1 MNNHSLLELIINA
14 SLPVQLVMLL
24 LLGASVFSWAL
35 MYVKRGYIRQS
46 QAEAKDFEGRFWSGL
61 NLNELFSQLSQR
73 QERRFGLEAIFENG
87 FREFARARKAELRN
101 SESVRSAHRA
111 MKVAM
116 AREVEMLEN
125 NLTFLA
131 TVGSVSPYVGLFGT
145 VWGIM
150 ESFRALAGVQQAT
163 LAMVAPGISSRNSPA
178 SCSARR
184 IRPNRGADVK
194 KRRAIADINVVPY
207 IDVMLVL
214 LIIFMVTAPLLKQGV
229 DVDLPNAPANPL
241 DVDSPEPIVV
251 SVDRKGAMF
260 LNIAAESDAQI
271 DAVTLVKLVKAALLK
286 EPKRPVMVRGD
297 ANGPYQN
304 VVTTLVLLQQADV
317 GSVGLVT
324 DPEEAR

>member
-61 NLNELFSQLSQR
+61 NLNDLFSQLSQR
-73 QERRFGLEAIFENG
+73 QQRRFGLEAIFENG
-87 FREFARARKAELRN
+87 FREFARARKAELSS
-101 SESVRSAHRA
+101 SEAVRSAHRA

-163 LAMVAPGISSRNSPA
+163 LAMVAPGISEALIATAMGLLAAIPA
-178 SCSARR
+178 
-184 IRPNRGADVK
+184 V
-194 KRRAIADINVVPY
+194 IAYNKFSSE
-207 IDVMLVL
+207 IDVMIVRYENFLEEFTGIL
-214 LIIFMVTAPLLKQGV
+214 QRQAH
-229 DVDLPNAPANPL
+229 
-241 DVDSPEPIVV
+241 SP
-251 SVDRKGAMF
+251 K
-260 LNIAAESDAQI
+260 
-271 DAVTLVKLVKAALLK
+271 
-286 EPKRPVMVRGD
+286 
-297 ANGPYQN
+297 
-304 VVTTLVLLQQADV
+304 
-317 GSVGLVT
+317 
-324 DPEEAR
+324 